1 MLRVPKPFCDYSLV
15 SDNAVF
21 GGQFLAY
28 WRLYFVAVS
37 HLFAVVFQLYFMP
50 ERICVRKEGGEGVVS
65 RTKPCSMTYGCGTV
79 LLYNDVLADA
89 QLLSS
94 SHLLTGSVLASPR
107 MLAAV

>member
-28 WRLYFVAVS
+28 LRLFFVTVS
-37 HLFAVVFQLYFMP
+37 HPLAILFQLYFVP
-50 ERICVRKEGGEGVVS
+50 GCKCVRKEGGEGVVS
-65 RTKPCSMTYGCGTV
+65 RSKPCSMTYGCGTV

-94 SHLLTGSVLASPR
+94 SHLSTGSALASQR

>member
-21 GGQFLAY
+21 GGQFWAY
-28 WRLYFVAVS
+28 LRLFFVTVS
-37 HLFAVVFQLYFMP
+37 HQLAIVFQLYFVP
-50 ERICVRKEGGEGVVS
+50 ECICVRKEGGEGVVS
-65 RTKPCSMTYGCGTV
+65 RSKPCSMTYGCGTV

-89 QLLSS
+89 QQLSS
-94 SHLLTGSVLASPR
+94 SHLSTGSALASQR

>member
-21 GGQFLAY
+21 GGQFLVY
-28 WRLYFVAVS
+28 LRLFFVAVS
-37 HLFAVVFQLYFMP
+37 HHFAVVFQLFFMP
-50 ERICVRKEGGEGVVS
+50 ERICVRKEGGEGVVLRS
-65 RTKPCSMTYGCGTV
+65 KPCSVTYGCGTV

-89 QLLSS
+89 QQLIS
-94 SHLLTGSVLASPR
+94 SHLSTGSALATKR